1 MLLHPGTAKRKKV
14 LCIIIKKKTASITY
28 WFSWTLSIWFPL
40 FSFLQY
46 SRPKLFPLDLTLS
59 HLLSIVSSSHFFELW
74 NNKVQL
80 YFNTCYSHHPC
91 IFTCMS
97 IILSFLLQNFHLCQ
111 QNPQMCSMLH
121 AWPKP
126 QGCQIP
132 WGQLKRPMSSIFP
145 GSNKI
150 SNTSP
155 QEHEQTIHQNSRGNE
170 HCWNW
175 LIPLTKVHT
184 CMMAL
189 IDLILLYAINY
200 EISLHKSFFLT
211 P

>member
-14 LCIIIKKKTASITY
+14 LCIIIKNPAYINY

-59 HLLSIVSSSHFFELW
+59 HLLSIFSSSHFFELW

-97 IILSFLLQNFHLCQ
+97 IILSFLLQIYIFANKLLRYVLCYMAD
-111 QNPQMCSMLH
+111 QNH
-121 AWPKP
+121 K
-126 QGCQIP
+126 GV
-132 WGQLKRPMSSIFP
+132 KFP
-145 GSNKI
+145 
-150 SNTSP
+150 
-155 QEHEQTIHQNSRGNE
+155 EANSRGQ
-170 HCWNW
+170 C
-175 LIPLTKVHT
+175 LQFSPVAIKFQ
-184 CMMAL
+184 
-189 IDLILLYAINY
+189 LLYPRNMSKRPTKIPGGIN
-200 EISLHKSFFLT
+200 IAGIDWSS
-211 P
+211 